1 MKLKDRFLAPTPK
14 FWRKVRNVM
23 IGIGTFSGAIIATPA
38 ALPIGLVTLATYGL
52 TIGSIG
58 AALSQ
63 LTVEDKK

>member
-1 MKLKDRFLAPTPK
+1 MNLIDRFKAPTPK
-14 FWRKVRNVM
+14 FWRKVRNIM
-23 IGIGTFSGAIIATPA
+23 IGVGTFSAAIIATPA

>member
-1 MKLKDRFLAPTPK
+1 MKIKDRFLAPTPK

-23 IGIGTFSGAIIATPA
+23 IGIGTFSGAIIAIPA

>member
-1 MKLKDRFLAPTPK
+1 MNITERVLAPTPK

-23 IGIGTFSGAIIATPA
+23 IGIGTFSGAVIATPA
-38 ALPIGLVTLATYGL
+38 ALPVGLVTLATYGL

>member
-1 MKLKDRFLAPTPK
+1 MNIKERFLAPTPK

-23 IGIGTFSGAIIATPA
+23 IGVGTFSAAIIATPA
-38 ALPIGLVTLATYGL
+38 ALPIVLVTLATYGL